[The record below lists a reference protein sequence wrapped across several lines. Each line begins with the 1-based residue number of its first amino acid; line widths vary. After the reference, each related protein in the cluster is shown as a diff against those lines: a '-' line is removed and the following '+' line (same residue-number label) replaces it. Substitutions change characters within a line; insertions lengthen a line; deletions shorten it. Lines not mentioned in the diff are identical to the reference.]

1 MSRERPRIQSLQ
13 SVYGFLL
20 VLSIT
25 CMALAAIGTPTSSAA
40 GIGHPVNA
48 KLQLF
53 GWLLVAFAFA
63 LPFCLSA
70 VKPTNLMQAARD
82 ADAARD
88 LAEQQFIDHALMGA
102 LFTTFSVAYLALLL
116 SCTGGKMEIIL
127 GAFATVMLA
136 SRYPHS
142 AHFESWCALCGIP
155 STRPATTAAAA

>member
-1 MSRERPRIQSLQ
+1 MSTERSRIQSLQ

-25 CMALAAIGTPTSSAA
+25 CLALAAIGSPSSSAA
-40 GIGHPVNA
+40 GIGNAVYA

-63 LPFCLSA
+63 LPFCLST
-70 VKPTNLMQAARD
+70 VKPTNMMKAARD
-82 ADAARD
+82 LDAARD

-116 SCTGGKMEIIL
+116 SCAGGKMDIIL
-127 GAFATVMLA
+127 GGFAAVMLA
-136 SRYPHS
+136 ARYPHS
-142 AHFESWCALCGIP
+142 AHFDSWCTLCGIP
-155 STRPATTAAAA
+155 STRQPTAAAA